1 MKFITVILFLCIS
14 VSLFS
19 QNVNVSDYQVPISKA
34 QTLRFNGAWNWGQF
48 GDSVTANNANGNL
61 TFRTFYS
68 SLPMAW
74 FLNID
79 ATGASGASNSNNNS
93 FIYNIKLD
101 ARFSKY
107 IWDDKDLFGFGE
119 LNASQ
124 TDTSK
129 QIASDLTVGFGYGR
143 YIDATALA
151 KAVRIEDHLLKDKI
165 ISNNLPK
172 ELMINI
178 ANIIERE
185 NEFKDEYG
193 EVYETYWFD
202 AIEQEIKKS
211 EVLTKGTIGSIGI
224 LRMRQV
230 LFGIN
235 ERVNPRYYGWD
246 VTTGILFPLSTADK
260 SPVGN
265 PNFSIGGRYAIPLNW
280 SLQINMTARAY
291 TPLDS
296 GFFKTATLSAGTDF
310 IYELSNKINF
320 VASYS
325 LGIFKPYTGIA
336 AINHE
341 LNASFWFYI
350 ENNIYLT
357 VNADLLKQG
366 SNPRNLTLSMGL
378 QYNLF

>member
-1 MKFITVILFLCIS
+1 
-14 VSLFS
+14 
-19 QNVNVSDYQVPISKA
+19 
-34 QTLRFNGAWNWGQF
+34 
-48 GDSVTANNANGNL
+48 VTSNNANANL
-61 TFRTFYS
+61 TYRTFYS
-68 SLPMAW
+68 SLPLAW
-74 FLNID
+74 FINID
-79 ATGASGASNSNNNS
+79 ASGSKVSES
-93 FIYNIKLD
+93 YLHNIQLD

-107 IWDDKDLFGFGE
+107 IWDDRDLFGFTE
-119 LNASQ
+119 LNASH

-165 ISNNLPK
+165 ISSNLPK
-172 ELMINI
+172 EIMINI

-193 EVYETYWFD
+193 EIYETYWFD

-211 EVLTKGTIGSIGI
+211 DLLTKGSIGSIGI

-230 LFGIN
+230 LFAIN
-235 ERVNPRYYGWD
+235 ERVNPRFYGWD
-246 VTTGILFPLSTADK
+246 VTAGILFPLSNADK
-260 SPVGN
+260 SPAGN

-280 SLQINMTARAY
+280 SLQINMTARAF

-296 GFFKTATLSAGTDF
+296 AFFKTATLSAGADF

-320 VASYS
+320 VSSYTI
-325 LGIFKPYTGIA
+325 GILKPYSGIA
-336 AINHE
+336 SIVHE
-341 LNASFWFYI
+341 LNTSFWFYL

-357 VNADLLKQG
+357 IAADLTKQG
-366 SNPRNLTLSMGL
+366 TNPRNLSMSMGL

>member
-1 MKFITVILFLCIS
+1 MKFITVIFFLCIS
-14 VSLFS
+14 ISVFS

-34 QTLRFNGAWNWGQF
+34 QTLRFNGSWNWGEV
-48 GDSVTANNANGNL
+48 GDSVTSNNANGNL
-61 TFRTFYS
+61 IYQAFYS
-68 SLPMAW
+68 SLPLAW
-74 FLNID
+74 FIDFD
-79 ATGASGASNSNNNS
+79 ATGSNTASNKS
-93 FIYNIKLD
+93 FLYNIQLD

-107 IWDDKDLFGFGE
+107 IWEDKDLFGFSE
-119 LNASQ
+119 VNASQ

-129 QIASDLTVGFGYGR
+129 QIASDLTIGFGYGR
-143 YIDATALA
+143 YIDATSLA

-172 ELMINI
+172 EVMLNI
-178 ANIIERE
+178 AKIIERE

-211 EVLTKGTIGSIGI
+211 DVLTKGSIGSIGI

-246 VTTGILFPLSTADK
+246 VTAGILFPLTTADK

-265 PNFSIGGRYAIPLNW
+265 PNLSIGARYAIPLNW
-280 SLQINMTARAY
+280 SIQINITARAY
-291 TPLDS
+291 TPLDTA
-296 GFFKTATLSAGTDF
+296 FFKIATLSAGAGS

-320 VASYS
+320 VSSYS
-325 LGIFKPYTGIA
+325 LGIFKPYSGIA
-336 AINHE
+336 TINHE
-341 LNASFWFYI
+341 LNESFWFYL

-357 VNADLLKQG
+357 IAADLLKQG
-366 SNPRNLTLSMGL
+366 NNPKNLTTSMGL